1 MHDYDNSITL
11 FIIICISSV
20 FGFGYIIGFKMEE
33 QFSQQ
38 ETINFCVE
46 KPADCKIKN
55 DYFKIKEQN
64 EIL

>member
-1 MHDYDNSITL
+1 MHDYDSSLTL

-46 KPADCKIKN
+46 KPANCKTKY
-55 DYFKIKEQN
+55 DYYKLENQK
-64 EIL
+64 